1 MGRGWLL
8 MAGEAASKQLES
20 GQQQE
25 KVHKGWS
32 GAGRGVGE
40 QEEESG
46 KQRVKK
52 DKMSQGPQKRTC
64 RTWSLEEV
72 QSPGKGLGCWVS
84 ATTLAGING

>member
-32 GAGRGVGE
+32 GAGRGGALGSGAGRWGAGRRKRKAE
-40 QEEESG
+40 SEEG
-46 KQRVKK
+46 
-52 DKMSQGPQKRTC
+52 
-64 RTWSLEEV
+64 
-72 QSPGKGLGCWVS
+72 
-84 ATTLAGING
+84 